1 MSIFRKDIY
10 ELTKKRN
17 LSIDDK
23 KKLKDMTRFSLE
35 HFYHYRF
42 NNYKNFD
49 DMKYKEK
56 FPNSFILLNECY
68 KSI

>member
-17 LSIDDK
+17 LS
-23 KKLKDMTRFSLE
+23 LE
-35 HFYHYRF
+35 HFYYRF

-49 DMKYKEK
+49 DMKYKER
-56 FPNSFILLNECY
+56 FPNSFILLNEYY